1 MMQKARTDLPLGGED
16 GLPEGNSPIRT
27 VCFTGHRQIDPA
39 HAVLLPALL
48 DAAIR
53 ELYGRGAR
61 VFRAGGAIGFDTVA
75 ALKVLDLTPVLPG
88 LELELI
94 LPCRDQT
101 SQWNVGNTRTYDYIL
116 SAATRSRFLFDHYME
131 GCMLERDRQLVQGSD
146 VCVAYCARS
155 RGGTAY
161 TCALALREGLELIN
175 LYERIQKRG
184 KKDRL

>member
-88 LELELI
+88 LELEPILKEDPYLRKHTSRLI
-94 LPCRDQT
+94 
-101 SQWNVGNTRTYDYIL
+101 
-116 SAATRSRFLFDHYME
+116 E
-131 GCMLERDRQLVQGSD
+131 
-146 VCVAYCARS
+146 
-155 RGGTAY
+155 
-161 TCALALREGLELIN
+161 ALRLKAYQQFLDSF
-175 LYERIQKRG
+175 KS
-184 KKDRL
+184 